1 MARLSTELKTT
12 GISSYS
18 YVKVEGYNIDSSWS
32 SIRLYSTEYIDGKIS
47 LSLNYD
53 PTSYSYFISDKD
65 ILDLDILENLSSSIE
80 LIHTRK
86 ELFDRWLRNGL
97 TRDIDGSIVYVADIR
112 HLTYGMEIKLT
123 KNGTT
128 LLDYDVV
135 ITVSSVAGDE
145 ISTTDYLEVPSNSS
159 FSISLEDI
167 GPGERVMMELSN
179 SGDIAPALTITS
191 GFYQCVPKVS
201 DKLPDPTCSIYN
213 PEFIYT
219 TNWGG
224 TDIVPDWT
232 TSKAKV
238 YRPKHILNNID
249 DYYEISGI
257 RYAYSNVINS
267 GEYTLQRLSSIPDED
282 GYRDY
287 RLVICDDDIDS
298 NTTVGVVY
306 NKRTNDNSVMLRSFG
321 TGKYL
326 GIADNAT
333 NEISIK
339 LDQLCG
345 EYRIDSNGGWP
356 NIKITGRLYTG
367 NQTTAGGMDID
378 ISVNNVDIATTTTS
392 TAGYFEYI
400 LSSDSGITIHRGADI
415 TITATSAKINKV
427 RDTTWIRF
435 I

>member
-1 MARLSTELKTT
+1 MAKVSTLLKNT
-12 GISSYS
+12 GISSYAHVTVTGRNVDSAWS
-18 YVKVEGYNIDSSWS
+18 Y
-32 SIRLYSTEYIDGKIS
+32 IRLYSKESLNVTLT
-47 LSLNYD
+47 LSLKYD
-53 PTSYSYFISDKD
+53 STTKSYFISDNE
-65 ILDLDILENLSSSIE
+65 ILELGILTLSESIE
-80 LIHTRK
+80 LLHIRK
-86 ELFDRWLRNGL
+86 ELFDRWLRTGAVTETNG
-97 TRDIDGSIVYVADIR
+97 RPINVAAIT
-112 HLTYGMEIKLT
+112 HLPYGMDIKLT
-123 KNGTT
+123 RYGAI
-128 LLDYDVV
+128 LLSED
-135 ITVSSVAGDE
+135 ITIKVSPVASAE
-145 ISTTDYLEVPSNSS
+145 ISSTEYLEVPNNES
-159 FSISLEDI
+159 FSIALEDI
-167 GPGERVMMELSN
+167 GPGEDVYLELSN
-179 SGDIAPALTITS
+179 DGDVEPGITIAD
-191 GFYQCVPKVS
+191 GHYQCIPKVA
-201 DKLPDPTCSIYN
+201 DKLPEPTSELYN

-232 TSKAKV
+232 TSDAKV

-249 DYYEISGI
+249 DYYEISGV

-267 GEYTLQRLSSIPDED
+267 GEYTIQRLSSIPDED

-298 NTTVGVVY
+298 DTTVGVVY

-333 NEISIK
+333 NEVSIK

-367 NQTTAGGMDID
+367 NQTTAGGMDIE
-378 ISVNNVDIATTTTS
+378 ISVNNEEIATTTTS

-400 LSSDSGITIHRGADI
+400 LSPDSGATIHRGADI

>member
-1 MARLSTELKTT
+1 LKYDSTTK
-12 GISSYS
+12 
-18 YVKVEGYNIDSSWS
+18 
-32 SIRLYSTEYIDGKIS
+32 
-47 LSLNYD
+47 
-53 PTSYSYFISDKD
+53 SYFISDNE
-65 ILDLDILENLSSSIE
+65 ILELGILTLSESIE
-80 LIHTRK
+80 LLHIRK
-86 ELFDRWLRNGL
+86 ELFDRWLRTGAVTETNG
-97 TRDIDGSIVYVADIR
+97 RPINVAAIT
-112 HLTYGMEIKLT
+112 HLPYGMDIKLT
-123 KNGTT
+123 RYGAI
-128 LLDYDVV
+128 LLSED
-135 ITVSSVAGDE
+135 ITIKVSPVAGAE
-145 ISTTDYLEVPSNSS
+145 ISSTEYLEVPNNES
-159 FSISLEDI
+159 FSIALEDI
-167 GPGERVMMELSN
+167 GPGEDVYLELSN
-179 SGDIAPALTITS
+179 DGDVEPGITIAD
-191 GFYQCVPKVS
+191 GHYQCIPKVA
-201 DKLPDPTCSIYN
+201 DKLPEPTSELYN

-232 TSKAKV
+232 TSDAKV

-249 DYYEISGI
+249 DYYEISGV

-267 GEYTLQRLSSIPDED
+267 GEYTIQRLSSIPDED

-298 NTTVGVVY
+298 DTTVGVVY

-333 NEISIK
+333 NEVSIK

-367 NQTTAGGMDID
+367 NQTTAGGMDIE
-378 ISVNNVDIATTTTS
+378 ISVNNEEIATTTTS

-400 LSSDSGITIHRGADI
+400 LSPDSGATIHRGADI